1 MAYGLPYIVCM
12 RSSMIDL
19 FVISFRFYNWIGKYD
34 YESLKDEQLEMG
46 GKVDLIAN
54 EVEAQKKEIKR
65 QKDKMKTLIAMLEE
79 QTAYTQKIAQKL
91 KVSDRTA

>member
-1 MAYGLPYIVCM
+1 MAYGLPYMVCM

-46 GKVDLIAN
+46 GKEDLIAH
-54 EVEAQKKEIKR
+54 EV
-65 QKDKMKTLIAMLEE
+65 
-79 QTAYTQKIAQKL
+79 
-91 KVSDRTA
+91 